1 MVKKLY
7 LDGCSMTY
15 GQGLPRDKSLGHL
28 FSTVGG
34 YTVLDNSRLG
44 KSNLSIVFDAYQN
57 YQNYDIFVL
66 GLTYSSRF
74 GIKYRDKNLDF
85 YAGSHGHGFDL
96 DPETLD
102 IAHQEVYKY
111 FYTVFEH
118 PYCNH
123 LSDMLIDTCISFLHS
138 QGKTVFPFSWESRNV
153 KAEIFYPYLGP
164 KDRLTDG
171 HLNERGTQQLYD
183 MLGNLIEQQG

>member
-7 LDGCSMTY
+7 LDGCSLTY
-15 GQGLPRDKSLGHL
+15 GQGLPREHSLGHL
-28 FSTVGG
+28 FSAVGG
-34 YTVLDNSRLG
+34 YAVLDKSSPG
-44 KSNLSIVFDAYQN
+44 KSNLSIIFDAYHN
-57 YQNYDIFVL
+57 YQSYDIIVL
-66 GLTYSSRF
+66 GLTFSSRF

-85 YAGSHGHGFDL
+85 YAGSHGRGFDL

-118 PYCNH
+118 PYCDQ
-123 LSDMLIDTCISFLHS
+123 LSDMLVDTAISFLQS
-138 QGKTVFPFSWESRNV
+138 QGKTVIPFSWEPRNV
-153 KAEIFYPYLGP
+153 KSTIFYPYLGP

-171 HLNERGTQQLYD
+171 HLTEHGTQKLYD
-183 MLGNLIEQQG
+183 MLGGLIE